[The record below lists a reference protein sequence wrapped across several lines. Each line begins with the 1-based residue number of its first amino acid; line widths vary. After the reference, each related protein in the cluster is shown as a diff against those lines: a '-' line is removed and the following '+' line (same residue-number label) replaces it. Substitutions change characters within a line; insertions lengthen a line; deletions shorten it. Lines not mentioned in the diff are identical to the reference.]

1 MNNYVSNHAYTHI
14 YSCVSDVMS
23 YNNMYMPVEPVVSA
37 LLPVGHVEIECIA
50 HLPSHACAAANSE
63 AVCCCICMCLYTCK
77 MIYTFNY
84 ALVRQVFKFFS

>member
-1 MNNYVSNHAYTHI
+1 MDIIDSH
-14 YSCVSDVMS
+14 SDGATS
-23 YNNMYMPVEPVVSA
+23 PVVSA

-77 MIYTFNY
+77 MIYTFNVVGVY
-84 ALVRQVFKFFS
+84 GPTHR